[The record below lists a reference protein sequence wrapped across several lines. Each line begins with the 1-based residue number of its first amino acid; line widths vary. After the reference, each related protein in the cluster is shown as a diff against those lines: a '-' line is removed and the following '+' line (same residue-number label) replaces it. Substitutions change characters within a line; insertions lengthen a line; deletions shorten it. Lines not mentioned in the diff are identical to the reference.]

1 MQGTRNGRS
10 PNVRLASKVESLP
23 TKMSF
28 PALLA
33 RVKEESDGI
42 RLRINAGE
50 IRPFVQIAVDASETE
65 I

>member
-1 MQGTRNGRS
+1 MN
-10 PNVRLASKVESLP
+10 
-23 TKMSF
+23 F